1 MTRILKPVPS
11 KTVKYLNQ
19 ICAQYFKEER
29 GCHIIEYN
37 LGNSFTGRV
46 DLLAADKSGVYLIT
60 IGTADF
66 PHALFRS
73 LMGYRWFK
81 ENLGFLKR
89 AYSPEEIDLTLP
101 VSLVIL
107 SQDFPSGTCDMCEDI
122 CTVPISLYRYRL
134 FGSGDDPDISM
145 ESLSELPEEAPLAG
159 ENLDILRKELG
170 IESADLSDRDI
181 NDFRAAMG
189 FQGK

>member
-19 ICAQYFKEER
+19 ICAQYFKEAHGYR
-29 GCHIIEYN
+29 IIEYN
-37 LGNSFTGRV
+37 LGNNFTGRV
-46 DLLAADKSGVYLIT
+46 DLLAADKSRVYLVT
-60 IGTADF
+60 IDTSDF

-81 ENLGFLKR
+81 ENHEFLKR
-89 AYSPEEIDLTLP
+89 AYSPEEIDLTQP

-107 SQDFPSGTCDMCEDI
+107 SQDFPSGACDMCEDI

-134 FGSGDDPDISM
+134 FGSGDDPDISI
-145 ESLSELPEEAPLAG
+145 ESLSEPTEDISLPG
-159 ENLDILRKELG
+159 NDLDALRKELD
-170 IESADLSDRDI
+170 IELADLSDRDI
-181 NDFRAAMG
+181 KDFRAAMG
-189 FQGK
+189 F